1 MKLRI
6 SSWNVRGLHDPDK
19 GKVIKSVARKL
30 KPDLFCFQE
39 TKMREMSDKFVR
51 RLGTG
56 RRPKWVLFID
66 EFEPGDPPICWE

>member
-6 SSWNVRGLHDPDK
+6 LSWNVRGLHDPDK

-30 KPDLFCFQE
+30 KPYLACFQE

-51 RLGTG
+51 SLGTG